1 MILKWVALKLKHG
14 IIRANPEAADVSLL
28 ALVLVYI
35 PWDIFGISR
44 SNEVASVKR
53 FRYVT
58 FATNDIYLFYH
69 IFSPNQGM
77 LRIIF
82 LRFCSVL

>member
-1 MILKWVALKLKHG
+1 MMLKCVALKLKHG
-14 IIRANPEAADVSLL
+14 IIRLRANPGPADVSLL
-28 ALVLVYI
+28 ALILVYI

-53 FRYVT
+53 YRYVT

-69 IFSPNQGM
+69 TFFPIKE
-77 LRIIF
+77 
-82 LRFCSVL
+82 C